1 MSALPGQVITILVHG
16 LVLLSLASAIGGL
29 ALGLLFPPT
38 AAPDL
43 DAARS
48 RLRRWVMASLFVLLL
63 ATGAELLARTQAM
76 SGASLAASV
85 EAVPSVVLQTHL
97 GQILAARLVALGV
110 ALLLAFESTRFF
122 RAFVLGVAVAVA
134 LSVSLTGH
142 AADWGDATLSVGVDW
157 AHAVAASAWVGG
169 LFALALVA
177 GRRAAPWSRESLAV
191 VVPRFSRLA
200 GLSLLAVVI
209 TGSYNAWAQL
219 GGLSRLWETT
229 YGLVLI
235 AKLLI
240 VAVLLWLGAV
250 NRYAHLSRLAP
261 SRAPRGPGA
270 RAFRLARLAA
280 FGPRRF
286 APSAQAE
293 SRLIAYVTIEALV
306 GLGVFVCTAVLGEVT
321 PGRHVQ
327 FERRPTTH
335 VAPVARS
342 GGSGPRPGTVMPP
355 RGDAAHGRAVFAK
368 LECFT
373 CHAIPDAQFS
383 APTHPG
389 PDLAG
394 IGARHPGEIIESII
408 NPNAQILDGPGYA
421 DEHGRSTMPDYRD
434 RLTVGELIDLVEY
447 LRAFDTPP
455 APPALVTPPAPTA
468 PAPPAAPALPAPAP
482 SPSAAPTPPAAE
494 PSAPTQ

>member
-97 GQILAARLVALGV
+97 GQILAARIMALVV

-250 NRYAHLSRLAP
+250 N
-261 SRAPRGPGA
+261 
-270 RAFRLARLAA
+270 
-280 FGPRRF
+280 
-286 APSAQAE
+286 
-293 SRLIAYVTIEALV
+293 
-306 GLGVFVCTAVLGEVT
+306 
-321 PGRHVQ
+321 
-327 FERRPTTH
+327 
-335 VAPVARS
+335 
-342 GGSGPRPGTVMPP
+342 
-355 RGDAAHGRAVFAK
+355 
-368 LECFT
+368 
-373 CHAIPDAQFS
+373 
-383 APTHPG
+383 
-389 PDLAG
+389 
-394 IGARHPGEIIESII
+394 
-408 NPNAQILDGPGYA
+408 
-421 DEHGRSTMPDYRD
+421 
-434 RLTVGELIDLVEY
+434 
-447 LRAFDTPP
+447 
-455 APPALVTPPAPTA
+455 
-468 PAPPAAPALPAPAP
+468 
-482 SPSAAPTPPAAE
+482 
-494 PSAPTQ
+494 